1 MAKAP
6 QISFKTDPWRLL
18 FTKIQAALERE
29 GDKKYVFNYGIG
41 KKHIS
46 MEEFQMHFAKTTSRG
61 PDMSRV
67 EMVGDSV
74 LGFQRLAI
82 VGLNESGMQPFSLHG
97 NYVVCNGELYGFR
110 QEKEILENEGYTFL
124 SDSDCEIVLPMYEK
138 YGVEM
143 FERLDAEFAMI
154 SLRCKER

>member
-6 QISFKTDPWRLL
+6 QISFKTDLWRLL
-18 FTKIQAALERE
+18 FLQKSRQRWKGKETRNMCSIMALA
-29 GDKKYVFNYGIG
+29 

-67 EMVGDSV
+67 EIVGDSV

-82 VGLNESGMQPFSLHG
+82 MGLNESGMQPFSLHG

-124 SDSDCEIVLPMYEK
+124 SDSDCEIILPMYEK
-138 YGVEM
+138 YGVEIPS
-143 FERLDAEFAMI
+143 FL
-154 SLRCKER
+154 